1 MNDALRFE
9 IVRLR
14 TLRSTWW
21 LTSIAFLISGLLGLP
36 ALSVK
41 GDATLTDYHDVVT
54 AGGGGVFLT
63 AILLSILAIFATGHE
78 YRYGTIRPTLS
89 ALPRRSTL
97 MSAKVLV
104 VAGYVLVITVLC
116 EVLRYVVA
124 LLILGHRL
132 SRLGLFPGPMAR
144 IWIGSV
150 LYTVVFALVGLA
162 LASLFRN
169 IPAAIVIVIV
179 LPLVAENVIRGLLG
193 LHVFHGIRG
202 LAKLM
207 PFSSG
212 AQVFRYGPVDTSGGG
227 GFAEVPGPWAGFFI
241 FAVFLAIV
249 LAISWVLF
257 ERRDA

>member
-1 MNDALRFE
+1 MKDALRYE
-9 IVRLR
+9 VVRLR

-21 LTSIAFLISGLLGLP
+21 LTAIALLISGLLGLP

-41 GDATLTDYHDVVT
+41 GDATITDYGDIVT
-54 AGGGGVFLT
+54 GGGGAVFLVS
-63 AILLSILAIFATGHE
+63 ILLSILAIFATGHE

-89 ALPRRSTL
+89 ALPRRSAL
-97 MSAKVLV
+97 MTAKVLV
-104 VAGYVLVITVLC
+104 VSGYVLVMAAVC
-116 EVLRYVVA
+116 EVLRYVVS
-124 LLILGHRL
+124 LIILGHRL

-144 IWIGSV
+144 VWIGSIV
-150 LYTVVFALVGLA
+150 YTAVFALVGLA

-169 IPAAIVIVIV
+169 IPAAIVTVIV

-212 AQVFRYGPVDTSGGG
+212 AQVFRYGPVDSGGG
-227 GFAEVPGPWAGFFI
+227 GFSEVPGPWAGFFI
-241 FAVFLAIV
+241 FAGFLTIV
-249 LAISWVLF
+249 LAISWMLF

>member
-1 MNDALRFE
+1 MKDALRFE
-9 IVRLR
+9 VVRLR

-21 LTSIAFLISGLLGLP
+21 LTAIALVIAGLLSLP
-36 ALSVK
+36 ALSIK
-41 GDATLTDYHDVVT
+41 GDVTMTDYHDVIT
-54 AGGGGVFLT
+54 AGGGGVFLV

-89 ALPRRSTL
+89 ALPRRSAL
-97 MSAKVLV
+97 MSAKLLV

-116 EVLRYVVA
+116 EVLRYA
-124 LLILGHRL
+124 ICLIILGHRL
-132 SRLGLFPGPMAR
+132 TRIGLFPGPMAR
-144 IWIGSV
+144 VWIGSV

-179 LPLVAENVIRGLLG
+179 LPLVAENIVRGLLS

-212 AQVFRYGPVDTSGGG
+212 AQVFSYGPPDSGGG
-227 GFAEVPGPWAGFFI
+227 AGFLELPGPWAGFFI
-241 FAVFLAIV
+241 FAGFLAII

>member
-1 MNDALRFE
+1 MRDALRFE
-9 IVRLR
+9 VVRLR

-21 LTSIAFLISGLLGLP
+21 LTAIAFLISGLLGLP

-41 GDATLTDYHDVVT
+41 GEATIADYHDVVT
-54 AGGGGVFLT
+54 AGGGGVFLV
-63 AILLSILAIFATGHE
+63 AILLSIIAIFAPGHE
-78 YRYGTIRPTLS
+78 YRYGTMRPTLS
-89 ALPRRSTL
+89 ALPRRSAL
-97 MSAKVLV
+97 MSAKLLV
-104 VAGYVLVITVLC
+104 VSGYVLLITLLC
-116 EVLRYVVA
+116 ELLRYA
-124 LLILGHRL
+124 ICLIILGHRL

-144 IWIGSV
+144 VWIGSV
-150 LYTVVFALVGLA
+150 LWTTVFALVGLA
-162 LASLFRN
+162 LAALFRN

-212 AQVFRYGPVDTSGGG
+212 AQVFSYGPADSGGGG
-227 GFAEVPGPWAGFFI
+227 GFAELPGPWAGFFV
-241 FAVFLAIV
+241 FAGFLTIV